1 MAVQIFIWWLA
12 AQGFGLA
19 GLPLSRFMFRALP
32 DRGYAFAKALGLL
45 LAGYLAWLIAML
57 GLAPFG
63 APLIVASALAVGGVG
78 LLVNRPPRT
87 TNREPRTG
95 VEHDESRRFSVL
107 GSRLLAPWRTI
118 LAYEALFIAALI
130 FLALLRS
137 YNPNP
142 WGTERPMDFALFNAI
157 RRSAAFPPHDP
168 WLSGYSINYYYF
180 GYMLMAVVAL
190 VSGLAPSTAFNLS
203 LALIFALTALG
214 VAGVVHN
221 LIALTGDERRTTYD
235 ERPDGR
241 HGDTE
246 IRRHGADRSAS
257 LLVSWSPGLFGGR
270 WFVVGGRVAAIVLAV
285 VMVLFAGNQGGA
297 LEVVTG
303 AEIATALKGPQLAQ
317 AIANG
322 LGPRQ
327 PLTLDPAFKGWD
339 FDGTSVITPND
350 MIKDFNW
357 WWPSRAVWDD
367 YRDPEN
373 PGAQPTRRYTIT
385 EFPFFS
391 FWLGDMHPHVMA
403 LPFCLLALA
412 LAIQTAARPAAP
424 PFAMGRRGWLELAL
438 TGIVLGSLYA
448 INSWDF
454 PTYLLL
460 FLGALLILHIR
471 LGGASR
477 ESGAE
482 NRRTVEPRTSQRVPD
497 REPARGYPT
506 ENPGTAELQN
516 QEAAPE
522 NKEQRIENKD
532 PSDPDVAP
540 NTQHAPA
547 HPFTPSPLHG
557 VWWRHYAGQA
567 AMVALASVVM
577 LAPFYMTFRSLV
589 GGKEPLINVPIL
601 ATITRTLGI
610 VTSTRTAIYSFLL
623 IFGLFL
629 LPLVAF
635 TLAQGR
641 SAVADTTSAGLAP
654 DPLTRWL
661 PWVALVAL
669 VLGLLFGFPLL
680 ALLPLAVYA
689 ATLAIDRANQP
700 AAAFALWAFALVCL
714 VCFGSEIVYI
724 RDGFEGASARMN
736 TIFKFYYQA
745 WLVWGVL
752 AGYALWWLATRRPTE
767 ANKEQGM
774 ASHSLRIAH
783 YATRVTWAGLFGG
796 LFALLLAGALLYPWL
811 TAGKSFREAQRIGLV
826 GTTPREATPDGAASI
841 AWLREHAPG
850 DAVVLEAVG
859 GSYSPEGYGG
869 VSAASGL
876 ATVLG
881 WPGHEDQWR
890 GGDPAARAQ
899 IGPREEDVKTIYTTP
914 NADEARALLKKY
926 KVGYVYVGQLERN
939 AFPPESLAKFDQLGS
954 PVFRQGDVTI
964 YLVAGQ

>member
-1 MAVQIFIWWLA
+1 MARQIFIWWLA

-19 GLPLSRFMFRALP
+19 GLPLARFLFRALP

-45 LAGYLAWLIAML
+45 LAGYLAWLVAML

-63 APLIVASALAVGGVG
+63 APLIVVSALVVAGVG
-78 LLVNRPPRT
+78 LLVNRRPRT
-87 TNREPRTG
+87 KNQEQTAYA
-95 VEHDESRRFSVL
+95 HSQFSIFNFQF
-107 GSRLLAPWRTI
+107 SIPTDWRML
-118 LAYEALFIAALI
+118 LAYEALFATALI

-157 RRSAAFPPHDP
+157 QRSASFPPHDP

-190 VSGLAPSTAFNLS
+190 VGGLAPSVAFNLS

-214 VAGVVHN
+214 IAGVVYN
-221 LIALTGDERRTTYD
+221 LIALTTDDRRPTTDDRRDNRQGDKETRRQAAVQS
-235 ERPDGR
+235 P
-241 HGDTE
+241 
-246 IRRHGADRSAS
+246 SPP
-257 LLVSWSPGLFGGR
+257 VSRSPGLSGGR
-270 WFVVGGRVAAIVLAV
+270 WSVVGGRAAAIVLAV

-297 LEVVTG
+297 LEVITG
-303 AEIATALKGPQLAQ
+303 AEIATALKGSQLAQ

-322 LGPRQ
+322 LGSRQ
-327 PLTLDPAFKGWD
+327 PLTLEPPFKGWD
-339 FDGTSVITPND
+339 FDGTSVINPID

-357 WWPSRAVWDD
+357 WWPSRAIWDD

-373 PGAQPTRRYTIT
+373 PSAQPTRRYTIT

-412 LAIQTAARPAAP
+412 LALQTTARPAAP
-424 PFAMGRRGWLELAL
+424 PFGMGRRGWLELAL

-471 LGGASR
+471 LGGGWGMGDGGQ
-477 ESGAE
+477 ESA
-482 NRRTVEPRTSQRVPD
+482 
-497 REPARGYPT
+497 
-506 ENPGTAELQN
+506 
-516 QEAAPE
+516 
-522 NKEQRIENKD
+522 I
-532 PSDPDVAP
+532 
-540 NTQHAPA
+540 
-547 HPFTPSPLHG
+547 PSPKPPSPN
-557 VWWRHYAGQA
+557 VWWRLYAVQA
-567 AMVALASVVM
+567 IMVALASVVM

-601 ATITRTLGI
+601 ATITRTLGV
-610 VTSTRTAIYSFLL
+610 VTSSRTAIYSFLL

-629 LPLVAF
+629 LPLVVF
-635 TLAQGR
+635 TLTNGR
-641 SAVADTTSAGLAP
+641 TIVARASPASLSAHS
-654 DPLTRWL
+654 LTRWL
-661 PWVALVAL
+661 PWIALATL
-669 VLGLLFGFPLL
+669 VVGLLLGFPLL
-680 ALLPLAVYA
+680 ALLPLAIYA
-689 ATLAIDRANQP
+689 ILLAAHSADRPAT
-700 AAAFALWAFALVCL
+700 AFALWAFALICL
-714 VCFGSEIVYI
+714 VCFGTEIVYI

-752 AGYALWWLATRRPTE
+752 AGYALWWLTMRPTNDDRRPTTE
-767 ANKEQGM
+767 DRRPTNDEPEPHLPSPIPHPPITD
-774 ASHSLRIAH
+774 ASRITH
-783 YATRVTWAGLFGG
+783 RVSSITWAGLFGG
-796 LFALLLAGALLYPWL
+796 LFVLLLAGALLYPWL
-811 TAGKSFREAQRIGLV
+811 TAGKSFREAERIGLI
-826 GTTPREATPDGAASI
+826 GTTPREATPEGAAAI
-841 AWLREHAPG
+841 TWLRDHAPG

-859 GSYSPEGYGG
+859 GSYSGEGYGG

-890 GGDPAARAQ
+890 GGDPTVRAQ
-899 IGPREEDVKTIYTTP
+899 IGPREGDVKTIYATLDTG
-914 NADEARALLKKY
+914 EARALLEKY
-926 KVGYVYVGQLERN
+926 KVDYVYVGQLERN

-954 PVFRQGDVTI
+954 PAFREGDVTI
-964 YLVAGQ
+964 YLVRNR